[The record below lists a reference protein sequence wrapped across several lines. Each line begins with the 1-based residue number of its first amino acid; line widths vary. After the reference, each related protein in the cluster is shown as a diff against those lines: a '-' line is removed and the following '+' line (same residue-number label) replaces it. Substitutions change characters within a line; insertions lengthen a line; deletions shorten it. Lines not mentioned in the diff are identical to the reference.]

1 MNSDRSGSES
11 FSLKKKNFTDSEN
24 NYSNNISDI
33 IDNEEDF
40 SEFLDDVE
48 VNTEKYEFKVK
59 ETYYNILNINLEKE
73 NFGKKIKK
81 NLIKII

>member
-1 MNSDRSGSES
+1 MFSDRSASRQ
-11 FSLKKKNFTDSEN
+11 NFTDSEN